1 MVSLDTLA
9 AFAVASAVLVIIPG
23 PSLMFIIGRALQLGR
38 RGALL
43 TVLGNA
49 LGLAVVIVLVGV
61 GLGAVLAASAAA
73 FTALKLAGAA
83 YLVWLGVQAIRGRRA
98 GLDTGSDD
106 AGDRAGERRPAAVM
120 WEAALVGLTNPKAIV
135 FMAALLPQFVDPAA
149 GRALPQMLVLG
160 SVFLVVALVSDSLIA
175 LAAGGARDWF
185 ARSPRR
191 LERLRAGG
199 GVMMIGLGAAL
210 ALSRR

>member
-1 MVSLDTLA
+1 MVSLDNVL
-9 AFAVASAVLVIIPG
+9 AFALASAILVIIPG
-23 PSLMFIIGRALQLGR
+23 PSLMFIIGRALQMGR

-49 LGLAVVIVLVGV
+49 IGLAVVIVLVGV
-61 GLGAVLAASAAA
+61 GLGALLAASALA

-83 YLVWLGVQAIRGRRA
+83 YLVWLGVQAIRHRRDGDGVPAEGAPAPPQRRA
-98 GLDTGSDD
+98 
-106 AGDRAGERRPAAVM
+106 AAAM
-120 WEAALVGLTNPKAIV
+120 WEAAIVGFTNPKAIV

-149 GRALPQMLVLG
+149 GPALPQMLILG
-160 SVFLVVALVSDSLIA
+160 AVFLVVALLSDSLIA
-175 LAAGGARDWF
+175 LAAGSARDWF

>member
-1 MVSLDTLA
+1 MVSLDNML
-9 AFAVASAVLVIIPG
+9 AFAVASAILVIIPG
-23 PSLMFIIGRALQLGR
+23 PSLMFIIGRALQMGR
-38 RGALL
+38 RGAML

-61 GLGAVLAASAAA
+61 GLGALLAASAIA

-83 YLVWLGVQAIRGRRA
+83 YLVWLGVQAIRHRGDGDGVPGEA
-98 GLDTGSDD
+98 GAAGS
-106 AGDRAGERRPAAVM
+106 ERSAAAVM
-120 WEAALVGLTNPKAIV
+120 WEAAVVGFTNPKAIV

-149 GRALPQMLVLG
+149 GAALPQMLILG
-160 SVFLVVALVSDSLIA
+160 SVFLVVALASDSLIA

-185 ARSPRR
+185 ARSPSR
-191 LERLRAGG
+191 LRRLRAGG